1 MDNKRVLYAE
11 DDENDVYFME
21 RAFNE
26 MGARGDLR
34 VVCNGQLATEYLAGT
49 GAFGS
54 REEFPLPGLL
64 LLDVKMPEMSGLEVL
79 SWVRQRPEFKRL
91 TVVMFTSS
99 TQPADVEYCAAHG
112 ADAYLVKPSQA
123 GHLSELMPLVL
134 AARTT
139 EVEGGRRLEIPGNQL
154 PELGPG
160 DRRATSR

>member
-1 MDNKRVLYAE
+1 MENKRVLYAE
-11 DDENDVYFME
+11 DDENDAFFME
-21 RAFNE
+21 RAFTE
-26 MGARGDLR
+26 MGAGGCLR
-34 VVCNGQLATEYLAGT
+34 VVCNGELATEYLAGT

-54 REEFPLPGLL
+54 RAEFPIPDLL

-123 GHLSELMPLVL
+123 ARLKDLMPLVL
-134 AARTT
+134 AARMT
-139 EVEGGRRLEIPGNQL
+139 EVEGRRRLEIPGNQL
-154 PELGPG
+154 SALEGRG
-160 DRRATSR
+160 KR